1 MKQAP
6 CNKITESRKKAV
18 VSLLIPRKQWKRLEG
33 LKRKSN
39 RSSAECL
46 EHLLGKHQNGKN
58 SALANHSKL
67 TTQYQ
72 DPGLKLKKHSFWVD
86 PLLWHRFKSLARF
99 YGISMCFLFTALFC
113 ALENLGTDIKK
124 YPPLTVKLYEKVKIP
139 LRTAIRRY
147 KVMKIDTS

>member
-1 MKQAP
+1 MKQSP
-6 CNKITESRKKAV
+6 YNKITESRKKTV

-39 RSSAECL
+39 KSSAACIA
-46 EHLLGKHQNGKN
+46 HLLEKHQNGKN

-99 YGISMCFLFTALFC
+99 YGISMCLLFTALFS

-124 YPPLTVKLYEKVKIP
+124 YPPLIIKLHEKVKIP
-139 LRTAIRRY
+139 LRTALRRY
-147 KVMKIDTS
+147 KLVGLDTS